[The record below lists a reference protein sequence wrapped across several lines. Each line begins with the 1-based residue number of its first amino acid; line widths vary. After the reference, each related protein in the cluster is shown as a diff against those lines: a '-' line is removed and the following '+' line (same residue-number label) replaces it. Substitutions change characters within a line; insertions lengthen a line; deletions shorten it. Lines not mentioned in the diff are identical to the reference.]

1 MIKPIRANFEITNKC
16 NLRCKHC
23 YFFNNPILNKCLPES
38 AVLKIVK
45 KLINEGIFELSIGGG
60 EPFCFEK
67 IKELL
72 RLATKKMYV
81 IVSSNGLLINDSII
95 EFLSKLGNFT
105 LQISLDG
112 NENHHCKIRGITPEQ
127 YKKLL
132 RIIIKCSNRLNLQ
145 LGFMLS
151 HMNYRDL
158 ESMIQFCILNKIKR
172 LVILPYL
179 GDNKLFILTNKERRI
194 SEQTIK
200 KYHNRLNIYVRDPE
214 MSNDI
219 FKNQAECE
227 AGKSSFNIDSNGY
240 VSACGYYESL
250 LGNIHKINIS
260 DIPLIFHRKYKT
272 INRHYCLAK
281 YY

>member
-23 YFFNNPILNKCLPES
+23 YFFNNPTLNKCLPEP
-38 AVLKIVK
+38 VILKIVK
-45 KLINEGIFELSIGGG
+45 KLINEGILELSIGGG

-72 RLATKKMYV
+72 RLATKKIYV

-151 HMNYRDL
+151 HINYRDL
-158 ESMIQFCILNKIKR
+158 ESMIQFCILNKIKK

-179 GDNKLFILTNKERRI
+179 GANKLFILTDEERKI
-194 SEQTIK
+194 SERTIK
-200 KYHNRLNIYVRDPE
+200 KYHNHLSIYVRDPE

-240 VSACGYYESL
+240 VSACSYYESL
-250 LGNIHKINIS
+250 LGNIRKINIS
-260 DIPLIFHRKYKT
+260 DIPFIFHHKYKK
-272 INRHYCLAK
+272 INRHHCLAK
-281 YY
+281 DY